1 MNFEYVARTD
11 DNRIVRGKFS
21 ATSEEAASEV
31 LGYGGLSVLSL
42 KKVVPFFKPGSK
54 LTMSLTPEVKPMEV
68 IMFSRQMA
76 LLLESGT
83 DAVTSLEL
91 LSSQAENKALKRIL
105 AEVVKDVRGGL
116 PLSESMARHK
126 RVFAPMYSRLVAVG
140 EKTGTLETVLRR
152 AAEYMERS
160 YVTRKS
166 VKNALTYPVVVI
178 LVAIAVIAIMV
189 TYVLPAF
196 VGLYASFSA
205 DLPAPTRAL
214 LAFTE
219 WTQVY
224 GIYVAVVAG
233 VIVAAVFIY
242 TRTPSGKLVWGRL
255 MLTMPRIGRINLLNE
270 LSNACRSLSLL
281 YGSGLPLPEAMTL
294 IVQGTTNKAMEE
306 AFTELQQG
314 MIAGAGLS
322 GPMRKNKLFLPLM
335 VQMTAVG
342 EQTGNLDHTL
352 STVAESYEAES
363 DDKTK
368 AMIAMLTPTL
378 TIIIGGIVGF
388 IAVAMMSA
396 MYSIFGQAF

>member
-1 MNFEYVARTD
+1 MDFEYVARTE
-11 DNRIVRGKFS
+11 DNRVVKGKLT
-21 ATSEEAASEV
+21 AASEEAAVDV
-31 LGYGGLSVLSL
+31 LAYGGFSVLNL
-42 KKVVPFFKPGSK
+42 KEVVPFIRADSR
-54 LTMSLTPEVKPMEV
+54 LNMSLTPEVKPMEI

-83 DAVTSLEL
+83 DAVTCLEL
-91 LSSQAENKALKRIL
+91 LGAQSENKALKRML
-105 AEVVKDVRGGL
+105 GEVVASVRGGL
-116 PLSESMARHK
+116 PLSEALALHSK
-126 RVFAPMYSRLVAVG
+126 VFSPMYTRLVAVG

-178 LVAIAVIAIMV
+178 LVAIGVIAIMV

-196 VGLYASFSA
+196 VGLYESFEA
-205 DLPAPTRAL
+205 GLPAPTRAL
-214 LAFTE
+214 LAFTR
-219 WTQVY
+219 WTQEY
-224 GIYVAVVAG
+224 GHLVAIAS
-233 VIVAAVFIY
+233 VAAVVLVFLY
-242 TRTPSGKLVWGRL
+242 TRTPTGKLRWGRL

-294 IVQGTTNKAMEE
+294 IVQGTGNPAMRE
-306 AFTELQQG
+306 AFTDLQQG
-314 MIAGAGLS
+314 MIAGGGLS
-322 GPMRKNKLFLPLM
+322 GPMRRNALFLPLM

-368 AMIAMLTPTL
+368 AMIEMLTPTL

-388 IAVAMMSA
+388 IAVAMLSA

>member
-11 DNRIVRGKFS
+11 DNRIVKGKLS
-21 ATSEEAASEV
+21 ATSEEAAVDV
-31 LGYGGLSVLSL
+31 LAYGGFSVLSL
-42 KKVVPFFKPGSK
+42 KQVVPFLKADSK
-54 LTMSLTPEVKPMEV
+54 LRMSLTAEVKPMEV
-68 IMFSRQMA
+68 IMFSRQLA

-91 LSSQAENKALKRIL
+91 LAAQSENKALRRIL
-105 AEVVKDVRGGL
+105 NEVVTNVRGGL
-116 PLSESMARHK
+116 PLSDAMALHK
-126 RVFAPMYSRLVAVG
+126 RVFSPMYTRLVAVG

-152 AAEYMERS
+152 AAEYIERS

-166 VKNALTYPVVVI
+166 VKNALTYPAVVI
-178 LVAIAVIAIMV
+178 VVAIAVIAIMV
-189 TYVLPAF
+189 TYVLPSF

-214 LAFTE
+214 LGFTA
-219 WTQVY
+219 WTQRY
-224 GIYVAVVAG
+224 GQFVAIGILITVV
-233 VIVAAVFIY
+233 AVFIY
-242 TRTPSGKLVWGRL
+242 TRTSEGKMRWGKL

-294 IVQGTTNKAMEE
+294 IVQGTGNTAMRQ
-306 AFTELQQG
+306 AFVDLQQE
-314 MIAGAGLS
+314 MIAGGGLS
-322 GPMRKNKLFLPLM
+322 GPMRRNRLFLPLM

-363 DDKTK
+363 DEKTK
-368 AMIAMLTPTL
+368 AMIAMITPAL

>member
-1 MNFEYVARTD
+1 MDFEYVARTD
-11 DNRIVRGKFS
+11 DNRIVKGKLS
-21 ATSEEAASEV
+21 ATSEEAAVDV
-31 LGYGGLSVLSL
+31 LAYGGLSVLNL
-42 KKVVPFFKPGSK
+42 KELTRFIKADSK
-54 LTMSLTPEVKPMEV
+54 LNMSLTPEVKPIEV
-68 IMFSRQMA
+68 IMFSRQFA

-91 LSSQAENKALKRIL
+91 LAAQSENKALRRIVN
-105 AEVVKDVRGGL
+105 EVVTDVRGGL
-116 PLSESMARHK
+116 PLSEAMANHK
-126 RVFAPMYSRLVAVG
+126 KVFSPMYTRLVAVG

-152 AAEYMERS
+152 AADYMERS

-166 VKNALTYPVVVI
+166 VKNALTYPIIVI
-178 LVAIAVIAIMV
+178 FVAIAVIAIMV
-189 TYVLPAF
+189 TYVLPSF
-196 VGLYASFSA
+196 VGLYESFSA

-214 LAFTE
+214 LSFTK

-224 GIYVAVVAG
+224 GKFVAIVLI

-242 TRTPSGKLVWGRL
+242 TRTPSGKLHWGRL

-294 IVQGTTNKAMEE
+294 IVQGTGNKAMQE
-306 AFTELQQG
+306 AFVDLQQG
-314 MIAGAGLS
+314 MIAGGGLS
-322 GPMRKNKLFLPLM
+322 GPMRRSKLFLPLM

-352 STVAESYEAES
+352 ATVAESYEAES
-363 DDKTK
+363 DEKTK

>member
-11 DNRIVRGKFS
+11 DNRIVKGKLS
-21 ATSEEAASEV
+21 ANSEESAVDV
-31 LGYGGLSVLSL
+31 LAYGGLSVLSL
-42 KKVVPFFKPGSK
+42 KEIVPFIKAGSK
-54 LTMSLTPEVKPMEV
+54 LNMSLTPEVKPMEI
-68 IMFSRQMA
+68 IMFSRQFA

-91 LSSQAENKALKRIL
+91 LAAQSENKALRRIL
-105 AEVVKDVRGGL
+105 NEVVTDVRGGL
-116 PLSESMARHK
+116 PLSEALAIHK
-126 RVFAPMYSRLVAVG
+126 RVFSPMYTRLVAVG

-152 AAEYMERS
+152 ASDYLERS

-178 LVAIAVIAIMV
+178 CVAIAVIAIMV
-189 TYVLPAF
+189 TFVLPSF
-196 VGLYASFSA
+196 VGLYESFSA

-214 LAFTE
+214 LAFTR
-219 WTQVY
+219 WSQAY
-224 GIYVAVVAG
+224 GFYVAIVLAAIVAG
-233 VIVAAVFIY
+233 VFIY
-242 TRTPSGKLVWGRL
+242 TRTAPGKLHWGKL

-294 IVQGTTNKAMEE
+294 IVQGTSNKAMQA
-306 AFTELQQG
+306 AFTDLQQG
-314 MIAGAGLS
+314 MIAGGGLS
-322 GPMRKNKLFLPLM
+322 GPMRRNKLFLPLM

-368 AMIAMLTPTL
+368 AMIAMLTPTM

-396 MYSIFGQAF
+396 MYSIFGQVF

>member
-11 DNRIVRGKFS
+11 DNRIVKGKLS
-21 ATSEEAASEV
+21 ATNDEAAVDV
-31 LGYGGLSVLSL
+31 LAYGGLSVLSL
-42 KKVVPFFKPGSK
+42 KEVVPFIKAGSK
-54 LTMSLTPEVKPMEV
+54 LNMSLTPEVKPMEI

-91 LSSQAENKALKRIL
+91 LAAQSENKALRRIL
-105 AEVVKDVRGGL
+105 NEVVTDVRGGQ
-116 PLSESMARHK
+116 PLSDALAVHK
-126 RVFAPMYSRLVAVG
+126 RVFSPMYTRLVAVG

-152 AAEYMERS
+152 AADYLERS

-166 VKNALTYPVVVI
+166 VKNALTYPFIVI

-189 TYVLPAF
+189 TFVLPSF

-205 DLPAPTRAL
+205 ELPLPTRAL
-214 LAFTE
+214 LAFTQ
-219 WTQVY
+219 WSQDY
-224 GIYVAVVAG
+224 GLVVA
-233 VIVAAVFIY
+233 IVLAAVILAGFIY
-242 TRTPSGKLVWGRL
+242 TRTPSGKLHWGKL

-294 IVQGTTNKAMEE
+294 IVQGTSNKAMRE
-306 AFTELQQG
+306 AFTDLQQG
-314 MIAGAGLS
+314 MIAGGGLS
-322 GPMRKNKLFLPLM
+322 GPMRRNKLFLPLM

-352 STVAESYEAES
+352 ATVAESYEAES

>member
-1 MNFEYVARTD
+1 MDFAYVARTE
-11 DNRIVRGKFS
+11 DNRIVKGKLT
-21 ATSEEAASEV
+21 ATSEEAAVDV
-31 LGYGGLSVLSL
+31 LAYGGFSVLSL
-42 KKVVPFFKPGSK
+42 KEVVPLFKPGSK

-68 IMFSRQMA
+68 IMFSRQLA

-91 LSSQAENKALKRIL
+91 LAAQAENKALRRIL
-105 AEVVKDVRGGL
+105 NQVVTDVRGGL
-116 PLSESMARHK
+116 PLSDAMANHK
-126 RVFAPMYSRLVAVG
+126 RVFSSMYSRLVAVG
-140 EKTGTLETVLRR
+140 EKTGTLEVVLRR
-152 AAEYMERS
+152 AADYMERS

-214 LAFTE
+214 LAFTA
-219 WTQVY
+219 WTQEY
-224 GIYVAVVAG
+224 GQFVAIVLISV
-233 VIVAAVFIY
+233 VAAVFIY
-242 TRTPSGKLVWGRL
+242 TRTPPGRLQWGRL

-270 LSNACRSLSLL
+270 LSNACRSLALL

-294 IVQGTTNKAMEE
+294 IVQGTSNTAMKA
-306 AFTELQQG
+306 AFSDLQQG

-322 GPMRKNKLFLPLM
+322 GPMRGNSLFLPLM

-363 DDKTK
+363 DEKTK
-368 AMIAMLTPTL
+368 AMIAMITPLL

-388 IAVAMMSA
+388 IAVAMLSA

>member
-21 ATSEEAASEV
+21 ASSEEAASEV

-42 KKVVPFFKPGSK
+42 KEVVPFFKPGSK
-54 LTMSLTPEVKPMEV
+54 LTMSLTPEVKPMEI

-116 PLSESMARHK
+116 PLSEAMALHK

-196 VGLYASFSA
+196 VGLYSSFSA

-224 GIYVAVVAG
+224 GVYVAITAG
-233 VIVAAVFIY
+233 VHRRRSVHLYENSIRQARMGQVDADHASHRTYQPAERIVKRLSQSVSIVRKRAAPTGSDDAHRAGHHKQGNGAGVHRVAAGNDRRRRPV
-242 TRTPSGKLVWGRL
+242 RPD
-255 MLTMPRIGRINLLNE
+255 
-270 LSNACRSLSLL
+270 
-281 YGSGLPLPEAMTL
+281 
-294 IVQGTTNKAMEE
+294 EE
-306 AFTELQQG
+306 
-314 MIAGAGLS
+314 
-322 GPMRKNKLFLPLM
+322 K
-335 VQMTAVG
+335 
-342 EQTGNLDHTL
+342 
-352 STVAESYEAES
+352 
-363 DDKTK
+363 
-368 AMIAMLTPTL
+368 
-378 TIIIGGIVGF
+378 
-388 IAVAMMSA
+388 
-396 MYSIFGQAF
+396 QAFSPADGPDDRSR

>member
-1 MNFEYVARTD
+1 MDYEYVARTE
-11 DNRIVRGKFS
+11 DNRIVKGKLTAS
-21 ATSEEAASEV
+21 SEAAAVDV
-31 LGYGGLSVLSL
+31 LAYGGFSVLSL
-42 KKVVPFFKPGSK
+42 KEKTQLISADSK
-54 LTMSLTPEVKPMEV
+54 LNMSLTPEVKPMEV
-68 IMFSRQMA
+68 IMFSRQFA

-91 LSSQAENKALKRIL
+91 LAAQAENKAMKRIL
-105 AEVVKDVRGGL
+105 NEVVTSVRSGL
-116 PLSESMARHK
+116 PLSEALASHK
-126 RVFAPMYSRLVAVG
+126 RVFSSMYCRLVAVG
-140 EKTGTLETVLRR
+140 EKTGTLEVVLRR
-152 AAEYMERS
+152 AADYMERS

-166 VKNALTYPVVVI
+166 VKNALTYPIIVI

-189 TYVLPAF
+189 TYVLPSF
-196 VGLYASFSA
+196 VGLYESFSA

-214 LAFTE
+214 LNFTK
-219 WTQVY
+219 WSQQY
-224 GIYVAVVAG
+224 GQLVAIALLA
-233 VIVAAVFIY
+233 IVAAVFIY
-242 TRTPSGKLVWGRL
+242 TRTPSGKMYWGRL

-294 IVQGTTNKAMEE
+294 IVQGTSNKAMQA
-306 AFTELQQG
+306 AFSDLQQG
-314 MIAGAGLS
+314 MIAGGGLS
-322 GPMRKNKLFLPLM
+322 GPMRRNSLFLPLM

-363 DDKTK
+363 DEKTK

>member
-11 DNRIVRGKFS
+11 DNRIVKGKLS
-21 ATSEEAASEV
+21 ATSDEAAVDV
-31 LGYGGLSVLSL
+31 LAYGGLSVLSL
-42 KKVVPFFKPGSK
+42 KEVVPFIKAGSK
-54 LTMSLTPEVKPMEV
+54 LNMSLPPEVKPMEV
-68 IMFSRQMA
+68 IMFSRQFA

-91 LSSQAENKALKRIL
+91 LAAQSENKALRRIL
-105 AEVVKDVRGGL
+105 NEVVTDVRGGL
-116 PLSESMARHK
+116 PLSEAMANHKKVFSSM
-126 RVFAPMYSRLVAVG
+126 YTRLVAVG

-152 AAEYMERS
+152 ASDYMERS

-178 LVAIAVIAIMV
+178 CVAIAVIAIMV
-189 TYVLPAF
+189 TYVLPSF
-196 VGLYASFSA
+196 VGLYESFSA

-214 LAFTE
+214 LGFTRWSQE
-219 WTQVY
+219 Y
-224 GIYVAVVAG
+224 GLYVAIVLVAIVAG
-233 VIVAAVFIY
+233 VFIY
-242 TRTPSGKLVWGRL
+242 TRTAPGKLQWGRL
-255 MLTMPRIGRINLLNE
+255 MLTMPRIGRINLRNE

-294 IVQGTTNKAMEE
+294 IVQGTGNKAMQA
-306 AFTELQQG
+306 AFTDLQQG
-314 MIAGAGLS
+314 MIAGGGLS
-322 GPMRKNKLFLPLM
+322 GPMRRNSLFLPLM

>member
-1 MNFEYVARTD
+1 MDFAYVARTE
-11 DNRIVRGKFS
+11 DNRIVKGKLT
-21 ATSEEAASEV
+21 ATSEEAAVDV
-31 LGYGGLSVLSL
+31 LAYGGFSVLSL
-42 KKVVPFFKPGSK
+42 KEVVPLFKPGSK

-68 IMFSRQMA
+68 IMFSRQLA

-91 LSSQAENKALKRIL
+91 LAAQAENKALRRIL
-105 AEVVKDVRGGL
+105 NQVVTDVRGGL
-116 PLSESMARHK
+116 PLSDAMANHK
-126 RVFAPMYSRLVAVG
+126 RVFSSMYSRLVAVG
-140 EKTGTLETVLRR
+140 EKTGTLEVVLRR
-152 AAEYMERS
+152 AADYMERS

-214 LAFTE
+214 LAFTA
-219 WTQVY
+219 WTQEY
-224 GIYVAVVAG
+224 GQFVAIVLISV
-233 VIVAAVFIY
+233 VAAVFIY
-242 TRTPSGKLVWGRL
+242 TRTPPGRLQWGRL

-270 LSNACRSLSLL
+270 LSNACRSLALL

-294 IVQGTTNKAMEE
+294 IVQGTSNTAMKE
-306 AFTELQQG
+306 AFSDLQQG

-322 GPMRKNKLFLPLM
+322 GPMRGNSLFLPLM

-363 DDKTK
+363 DEKTK
-368 AMIAMLTPTL
+368 AMIAMITPLL

-388 IAVAMMSA
+388 IAVAMLSA

>member
-1 MNFEYVARTD
+1 MDFEYVARTD
-11 DNRIVRGKFS
+11 DNRIVRGKLS
-21 ATSEEAASEV
+21 ATNEEAATEV
-31 LGYGGLSVLSL
+31 LAYGGFSVLSL
-42 KKVVPFFKPGSK
+42 KEIVPFLKPGSK

-91 LSSQAENKALKRIL
+91 LAAQSENKALRRIL
-105 AEVVKDVRGGL
+105 TEVVTDVRGGL
-116 PLSESMARHK
+116 PMSDAMANHK
-126 RVFAPMYSRLVAVG
+126 RVFSTMYTKLVAVG

-152 AAEYMERS
+152 AADYIERS
-160 YVTRKS
+160 YITRKS
-166 VKNALTYPVVVI
+166 VKNALTYPFIVI
-178 LVAIAVIAIMV
+178 LVAIGVIAIMV

-196 VGLYASFSA
+196 TGLYESFSA

-219 WTQVY
+219 WTQQY
-224 GIYVAVVAG
+224 GQLVAIIFGAIVVAG
-233 VIVAAVFIY
+233 FLY
-242 TRTPSGKLVWGRL
+242 TRTPQGKMQWGRL

-294 IVQGTTNKAMEE
+294 IVQGTGNKAMQQ
-306 AFTELQQG
+306 AFSDLQQG
-314 MIAGAGLS
+314 MIAGGGLS
-322 GPMRKNKLFLPLM
+322 GPMRRNTLFLPLM

-363 DDKTK
+363 DEKTK
-368 AMIAMLTPTL
+368 AMIAMITPML

-388 IAVAMMSA
+388 IAVAMLSA

>member
-11 DNRIVRGKFS
+11 DNRIVKGKLS
-21 ATSEEAASEV
+21 ATSEEAAVDV
-31 LGYGGLSVLSL
+31 LAYGGLSVLSL
-42 KKVVPFFKPGSK
+42 KQVVPFIKAGSK
-54 LTMSLTPEVKPMEV
+54 LNMSLTPEVKPMEV

-91 LSSQAENKALKRIL
+91 LAAQAENKALRRIL
-105 AEVVKDVRGGL
+105 NQVVTDVRGGL
-116 PLSESMARHK
+116 PLSDAMANHK
-126 RVFAPMYSRLVAVG
+126 RVFTQMYTRLVAVG

-152 AAEYMERS
+152 AADYMERA

-196 VGLYASFSA
+196 VGLYESFSA
-205 DLPAPTRAL
+205 ELPLPTRAL
-214 LAFTE
+214 LGFTKWSQE
-219 WTQVY
+219 Y
-224 GIYVAVVAG
+224 GQMIAIIALAVVAG
-233 VIVAAVFIY
+233 VFIY
-242 TRTPSGKLVWGRL
+242 TRTPTGKLHWGKL
-255 MLTMPRIGRINLLNE
+255 MLTMPKIGRINLLNE
-270 LSNACRSLSLL
+270 LSNACRSLALL

-294 IVQGTTNKAMEE
+294 IVQGTNNMAMRE

-314 MIAGAGLS
+314 MIAGGGLS
-322 GPMRKNKLFLPLM
+322 GPMRQNNLFLPLM

-363 DDKTK
+363 DEKTK
-368 AMIAMLTPTL
+368 AMIAMLTPTM
-378 TIIIGGIVGF
+378 TIIIGGVVGF
-388 IAVAMMSA
+388 IAVAMLSA